1 MPMSYSVPLSNSA
14 SSDNAIPIKSW
25 FNDPSDTAL
34 LNLLPVLDAL
44 RLKEK
49 KNRPSAIVCRG
60 YHPYFMASSCFFLG
74 SPQTSVPYWT
84 EIVKLRGSGMKET
97 YLDIKTINLSFAP
110 QERESVSSRCL
121 RLPPPLSQDF
131 FHPDPSYGVAVDPK
145 TVFGPKPAD
154 LEFITRGDIHADSK
168 FLTKKI

>member
-1 MPMSYSVPLSNSA
+1 ML
-14 SSDNAIPIKSW
+14 
-25 FNDPSDTAL
+25 
-34 LNLLPVLDAL
+34 
-44 RLKEK
+44 
-49 KNRPSAIVCRG
+49 
-60 YHPYFMASSCFFLG
+60 
-74 SPQTSVPYWT
+74 
-84 EIVKLRGSGMKET
+84 ET
-97 YLDIKTINLSFAP
+97 YSDIDAINLTFAP

-131 FHPDPSYGVAVDPK
+131 FHPDPSCGLVVDPK